1 MNPFPMPFL
10 QQIMIETLQRVCHE
24 DARVEAAMLYG
35 SFAYGE
41 ADEFSDLD
49 VLLYFDDEALKALDQ
64 QAWAAQIHPI
74 ALSYINDFGIRAII
88 FDNLVR
94 GEFHFDPASDIPK
107 IERYRGIV
115 WFPSSAI
122 LLDRHG
128 KLAHHLQVLIE
139 KPQRDTPE
147 VRATLCSD
155 FLNRFLF
162 SINVLKRSEVM
173 RAVEL
178 LVGLN
183 DLLLQMIR
191 LDEKQTDHWIT
202 PTRAAETELSAAAY
216 ARLIQCTAPGNK
228 SALWEAYRAA
238 WQLGKTWIDTQNQ
251 MYNALITKF
260 EQRLNEYYP
269 ENERPHA

>member
-1 MNPFPMPFL
+1 MTSL
-10 QQIMIETLQRVCHE
+10 QQTMIDTLRRVCHE

-49 VLLYFDDEALKALDQ
+49 VLLYFDDEALKDLDQ

-94 GEFHFDPASDIPK
+94 GEFHFDPASTIPHL
-107 IERYRGIV
+107 ERFKGV
-115 WFPSSAI
+115 LWFPSSAI
-122 LLDRHG
+122 LLDRDG
-128 KLAHHLQVLIE
+128 KLAHHLQVLAE
-139 KPQRDTPE
+139 KPQRDTPK
-147 VRATLCSD
+147 VRATLCNE

-162 SINVLKRSEVM
+162 SINVLKRGELM

-216 ARLIQCTAPGNK
+216 DRLIQCTAPCDK
-228 SALWEAYRAA
+228 SALWEAYHAA
-238 WQLGKTWIDTQNQ
+238 WQLGKTWIDAQNQ
-251 MYNALITKF
+251 TYNALITKID
-260 EQRLNEYYP
+260 QRLNEYYP